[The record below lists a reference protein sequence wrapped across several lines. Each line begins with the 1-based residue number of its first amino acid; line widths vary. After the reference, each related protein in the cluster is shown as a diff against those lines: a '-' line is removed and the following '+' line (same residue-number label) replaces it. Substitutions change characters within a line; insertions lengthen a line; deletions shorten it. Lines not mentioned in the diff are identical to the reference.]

1 MTKTLKILGALAPVA
16 LSLGLVACNSEPEA
30 PVEAAPDAPQGI
42 SVTGGRLN
50 LPAVAGNPAAVY
62 FTITNDGSEAQM
74 LRAAAVQ
81 GAGSAMFHQTAEW
94 NHQVDM
100 QEVSQVNIPAGGS
113 VVFEPGGMHVMAME
127 LDPSI
132 AVGSEVEV
140 TLTFVRG
147 DKVSFP
153 ARVLAPGDDG
163 SGS

>member
-1 MTKTLKILGALAPVA
+1 MTKTLRILGALAPAALALAVA
-16 LSLGLVACNSEPEA
+16 ACGGEPEA

-42 SVTGGRLN
+42 SVTDGRLN

-62 FTITNDGSEAQM
+62 FTITNDGAEAQM

-100 QEVSQVNIPAGGS
+100 QEVSQVNVPAGGS

-127 LDPSI
+127 LDPSV

>member
-1 MTKTLKILGALAPVA
+1 MTKTLRILGALAPAALALAVA
-16 LSLGLVACNSEPEA
+16 ACGSEPEA

-42 SVTGGRLN
+42 SVTDGRLN

-62 FTITNDGSEAQM
+62 FTITNDGAEAQM

-100 QEVSQVNIPAGGS
+100 QEVSQVSVPAGGS